1 MNRVQTQV
9 EELAEN
15 RVRLTVQ
22 VPSHDVHHAVE
33 HAADDLAQSVKVPGF
48 RKGKVPRQVLLQ
60 RVGRE
65 RLMTEAV
72 ESHIG
77 GWFWNAAARTRV
89 RPVEQPE
96 YDFELPATADED
108 WEFTATVA
116 VQAKPELAD
125 WKELEVGVAEV
136 EVPED
141 LVQHELDALRSTVA
155 ELVPVEGRPVAPDD
169 TVVVDLVAEDET
181 RRDYVVELGRGAVVE
196 EIEQGLVGLSA
207 GETKEISFELAD
219 GSTQSLAATVKEI
232 KEKVLPPLDDDLA
245 RAASEFET
253 FAELRDDVESRLREQ
268 IEEEVETR
276 FRADVADALVAA
288 SKVEAA
294 GPLVESRTRELLRGV
309 ARQVEAR
316 GVSLDTFLAMTGQQP
331 EELVARLHDEAQRS
345 VSREL
350 VLEAVAEQLGLD
362 VPDSE
367 VEELVREQADAIG
380 DDADEMLVALR
391 ENGRFE
397 SLRDDLRLRQA
408 LDRVA
413 AEVKRIPLAQ
423 AEAREAIWTPDKE
436 NPPTETKLWT
446 PTSRPPISSTP
457 KGPLMNPPSS
467 LIIPSVI
474 EQTSRGER
482 FFDIYSRLLNERIIF
497 LGTPIDDNVANLVVA
512 QMIHLESEDP
522 DKDINIYINSPG
534 GSVYAGLAIYD
545 TIQFIKPDVATT
557 CVGIAMSMGALLL
570 ASGTQGKRTALPNAK
585 ILIHQVSG
593 GFQGQGTDIEIQARE
608 TINLKRRLEEIIALH
623 TNQPIE
629 KVSKDMER
637 DYYMAADE
645 AEQYGIVDQVI
656 AHR

>member
-89 RPVEQPE
+89 RPVEQPQ
-96 YDFELPATADED
+96 YDFELPESADED

-116 VQAKPELAD
+116 VQEKPELPD
-125 WKELEVGVAEV
+125 WKELEVGVAEI

-141 LVQHELDALRSTVA
+141 LVQAELDALRSTVA

-196 EIEQGLVGLSA
+196 EIEQALVGLNA

-245 RAASEFET
+245 RSASEFET
-253 FAELRDDVESRLREQ
+253 FAELRADVEGRLREQ
-268 IEEEVETR
+268 IQEEVETR
-276 FRADVADALVAA
+276 FRADTADALVAA
-288 SKVEAA
+288 SKVDAA

-331 EELVARLHDEAQRS
+331 EELIARLGDEAQRS
-345 VSREL
+345 VAREL
-350 VLEAVAEQLGLD
+350 VLEAVADQLELD

-367 VEELVREQADAIG
+367 VEDLVREQAETIG

-391 ENGRFE
+391 ESGRFE

-413 AEVKRIPLAQ
+413 ADVKRIPLAQ
-423 AEAREAIWTPDKE
+423 AEARDAIWTPDKE

-446 PTSRPPISSTP
+446 PDQPP
-457 KGPLMNPPSS
+457 
-467 LIIPSVI
+467 
-474 EQTSRGER
+474 
-482 FFDIYSRLLNERIIF
+482 
-497 LGTPIDDNVANLVVA
+497 
-512 QMIHLESEDP
+512 P
-522 DKDINIYINSPG
+522 D
-534 GSVYAGLAIYD
+534 
-545 TIQFIKPDVATT
+545 Q
-557 CVGIAMSMGALLL
+557 
-570 ASGTQGKRTALPNAK
+570 
-585 ILIHQVSG
+585 H
-593 GFQGQGTDIEIQARE
+593 
-608 TINLKRRLEEIIALH
+608 H
-623 TNQPIE
+623 TE
-629 KVSKDMER
+629 GVRS
-637 DYYMAADE
+637 
-645 AEQYGIVDQVI
+645 
-656 AHR
+656 